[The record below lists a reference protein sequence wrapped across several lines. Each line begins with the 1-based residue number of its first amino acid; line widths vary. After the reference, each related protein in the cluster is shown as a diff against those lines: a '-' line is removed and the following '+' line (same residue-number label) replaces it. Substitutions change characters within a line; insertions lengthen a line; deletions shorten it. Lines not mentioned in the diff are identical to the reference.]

1 MRKPFVRKTPLSEKI
16 RSYPYDLLL
25 WINEAQLSIE
35 WDQNCHLVALPLG
48 SALTG
53 AYIVL
58 TRVSNYYAEVY
69 EKRENRLFQTDYD
82 NYELIKKRA
91 LGASNEATVLSRL
104 PTGPKASNYVFWT
117 VRASLLVLFAASL
130 FNAVNVFFFSF
141 REYLLLN
148 SSTAE
153 KPPKSPS
160 VVQVSLSN
168 SNDEAL
174 LDRVYK
180 YFYNHTKEAKD
191 QSDSDESF
199 YDETLAT
206 EINLVE
212 KSIWQLNVWNP
223 SKFPL
228 FIAATFSP
236 ISLLFVK
243 ILSNELSVWKLLLV
257 VLTVNSA
264 LYFVVVERF
273 LVLLNDKQLLYQ
285 EMFLEYNNKFVKPKT
300 SILKKDVEIDATYGP
315 DVPAKF
321 LVKADTKAHLG
332 NSKLKVF
339 ITHDINGKPFN
350 SITLKSESR
359 SASPHSEGF
368 PRSLRYQQFLD
379 SEANTARGVNSGG
392 LSPLRLQGRQD
403 EENYRKF
410 QLYEAKLNF
419 ERDQLLRE
427 RSSFSKQREQLDR
440 ERELIK
446 QRLLARQP
454 GAGRHMQSFYDED
467 DEDNSGG
474 DQNWIILSTPYR
486 VPGREHLT
494 PGRANRSVSPSRTGE
509 RYQSSV
515 LRSPSPTRLTGT
527 NATFRLPARL
537 VNTRQTDL
545 SPVKR
550 EMSSPRRTPSPL
562 RTTSPSRSMA
572 SPTRSL
578 PRFDRTSTPGR
589 GPY

>member
-1 MRKPFVRKTPLSEKI
+1 MRKPFIRKTPLAEKI

-25 WINEAQLSIE
+25 WINEARLSIE

-48 SALTG
+48 TALTG

-58 TRVSNYYAEVY
+58 TRVSNYYADVY
-69 EKRENRLFQTDYD
+69 DKRENRLFQTDYD

-91 LGASNEATVLSRL
+91 LEGSKEALVFSRL
-104 PTGPKASNYVFWT
+104 PAGPKASNYIFWA
-117 VRASLLVLFAASL
+117 VRASLLVLFAASVI
-130 FNAVNVFFFSF
+130 NAVNVFFFSF

-153 KPPKSPS
+153 RPPKSPS

-168 SNDEAL
+168 ANDDTL
-174 LDRVYK
+174 LDRAYK

-191 QSDSDESF
+191 QCDSDESF
-199 YDETLAT
+199 YDEELAT

-236 ISLLFVK
+236 ISLLFVR
-243 ILSNELSVWKLLLV
+243 ILSHEVSVWKLILV
-257 VLTVNSA
+257 VFLVNA
-264 LYFVVVERF
+264 LLYFIVVERF
-273 LVLLNDKQLLYQ
+273 LILLNDKQLLYQ

-315 DVPAKF
+315 DVPAQF

-332 NSKLKVF
+332 TSKLKVF

-350 SITLKSESR
+350 SISLKSQSR
-359 SASPHSEGF
+359 SASPHPEGF

-379 SEANTARGVNSGG
+379 SESNSARGAASGG

-419 ERDQLLRE
+419 ERDQLLRD

-446 QRLLARQP
+446 QRLLARHN
-454 GAGRHMQSFYDED
+454 GSERHMQSFYEND
-467 DEDNSGG
+467 DDDDNSG

-486 VPGREHLT
+486 ASASEKFT
-494 PGRANRSVSPSRTGE
+494 PGRVNRSTSPSRTGE

-515 LRSPSPTRLTGT
+515 LRSPSPSRLTGT
-527 NATFRLPARL
+527 SATFRSPARL

-562 RTTSPSRSMA
+562 RTTSPSRSVV
-572 SPTRSL
+572 SPSRSL